1 MTDALVV
8 QFGNYSFH
16 FKNLILLS
24 NRLII
29 NWPLESLYTS
39 EKHGDDT
46 TGDGSESKPFK
57 SVLKA
62 MKAVDKEPFPRE

>member
-1 MTDALVV
+1 MHLLYNLVIIHFISKISFYYLIAL
-8 QFGNYSFH
+8 
-16 FKNLILLS
+16 
-24 NRLII
+24 LII
-29 NWPLESLYTS
+29 NWSLESLYTS

-62 MKAVDKEPFPRE
+62 MKAADKEPFPRE